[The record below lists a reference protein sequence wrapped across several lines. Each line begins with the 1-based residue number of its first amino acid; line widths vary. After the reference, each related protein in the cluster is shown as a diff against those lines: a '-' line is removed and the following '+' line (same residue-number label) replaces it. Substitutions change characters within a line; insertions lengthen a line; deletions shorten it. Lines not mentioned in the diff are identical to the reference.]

1 MKKLLL
7 ILILAFIA
15 YSASAQLLWKITG
28 NGLKKPSY
36 LFGTHHLIPISF
48 LDSVPGLYKAFN
60 SSEMIIGEMILSNL
74 DATAMMQK
82 ASIMPNHIKMKD
94 LLDEKDY
101 QLVDAELNRVLKLG
115 LNDLSIL
122 NPSLILT
129 LYEMEIYKQLTGF
142 SDDIKSDSY
151 FQLVGS
157 EKGKKML
164 GLETIQQQISFLF
177 DNGTLQ
183 RQANLLLASIHQK
196 DSALNDMLRLNKL
209 YRAGAIDEMVV
220 IAKKTGDLTQ
230 FTEAEYT
237 KIVDDRNADWMTKL
251 PLQMQ
256 ASSCFIAVG
265 ALHLGGEKGVVKLLQ
280 KAGFKVTA
288 VSK

>member
-1 MKKLLL
+1 M
-7 ILILAFIA
+7 ILALVA
-15 YSASAQLLWKITG
+15 NTVASQLLWKISG
-28 NGLKKPSY
+28 NGLKQPSY

-60 SSEMIIGEMILSNL
+60 ASEMIIGEMILSNL
-74 DATAMMQK
+74 DATARMQN
-82 ASIMPNHIKMKD
+82 AAVMPNHIKMKD
-94 LLDEKDY
+94 LLDESDY
-101 QLVDAELNRVLKLG
+101 VVVDAELKRVLKMG

-164 GLETIQQQISFLF
+164 GLETIEQQIALLF
-177 DNGTLQ
+177 ENGTLQ
-183 RQANLLLASIHQK
+183 RQANLLVASILQK
-196 DSALNDMLRLNKL
+196 DETLKDMLALNKL
-209 YRAGAIDEMVV
+209 YRAGSIEEMVLQ
-220 IAKKTGDLTQ
+220 AKKSGDLTQ
-230 FTEAEYT
+230 LTEAEYT
-237 KIVDDRNADWMTKL
+237 KIVDERNAEWMTKL
-251 PLQMQ
+251 PVQMQ
-256 ASSCFIAVG
+256 ATSCFIAVG
-265 ALHLGGEKGVVKLLQ
+265 ALHLGGEKGLVKLLQ
-280 KAGFKVTA
+280 KAGFKLTA